1 MWWGIVILSL
11 EKKKLADGCV
21 MSRLTYGIQIWG
33 LSINKHLW
41 KKIQRV
47 QNLVMCWVLSRPFWT
62 KITGLLDEMKWL
74 SMFQLSCYH
83 SLLLLWK
90 LKIIRLRTITFFK
103 NIEKSKNNRGKIQL
117 TRRIWSVRAIELYD
131 ELPLEISKCYNIS
144 ILKVT

>member
-1 MWWGIVILSL
+1 MWWGIVLLSL
-11 EKKKLADGCV
+11 EKKLADGCV

-62 KITGLLDEMKWL
+62 KITGLLDEMNWL
-74 SMFQLSCYH
+74 SMFELSCYH

-90 LKIIRLRTITFFK
+90 LKIIRLRTITFLK
-103 NIEKSKNNRGKIQL
+103 
-117 TRRIWSVRAIELYD
+117 
-131 ELPLEISKCYNIS
+131 
-144 ILKVT
+144 ILKSQKITEEKYNWQEEYGVLELLSYTTSYH

>member
-1 MWWGIVILSL
+1 
-11 EKKKLADGCV
+11 

-62 KITGLLDEMKWL
+62 KITGLLDEMNWL
-74 SMFQLSCYH
+74 SMFELSCYH

-103 NIEKSKNNRGKIQL
+103 NIEKSKNSIGKIQL
-117 TRRIWSVRAIELYD
+117 TRKIWSVRAIELYD
-131 ELPLEISKCYNIS
+131 ELSLEISKCDKIS
-144 ILKVT
+144 ILKSYLKMDENKHSNWRKWLVMTF

>member
-1 MWWGIVILSL
+1 MWRGIVWLSL
-11 EKKKLADGCV
+11 EKKELADGCV

-62 KITGLLDEMKWL
+62 KITGLLDEMNWL

-90 LKIIRLRTITFFK
+90 IKKYKTPHNNFK
-103 NIEKSKNNRGKIQL
+103 NIEKSKIN
-117 TRRIWSVRAIELYD
+117 
-131 ELPLEISKCYNIS
+131 ELPLEITKCDKIS
-144 ILKVT
+144 ILKSYLKMDKNKHSNGRKWLVMTF

>member
-1 MWWGIVILSL
+1 MWRGIVLLSL
-11 EKKKLADGCV
+11 EKKLADGCV

-62 KITGLLDEMKWL
+62 KITGLLDEMNWL
-74 SMFQLSCYH
+74 SMFELSCYH

-90 LKIIRLRTITFFK
+90 LKIIRLRTITFLK
-103 NIEKSKNNRGKIQL
+103 
-117 TRRIWSVRAIELYD
+117 
-131 ELPLEISKCYNIS
+131 
-144 ILKVT
+144 ILKSQKITEEKYNWQEEYGVLELLSYTTSYH